1 MIHSHNNI
9 ELNANLE
16 KLIRT
21 GILQFGLFLLAPF
34 EVQFTKEE
42 RIMLEEKNK
51 NKSIF
56 ALLKEDYMRLN
67 NLEDKYQFYNSKGIK
82 LFIKEIKANYDEIL
96 STVMIEL
103 TLVAVVEDQKEEIE
117 IVSAITRNELYDKFI
132 LDLFEEVL
140 DKELAEL
147 YLEERKE
154 EESQLYE

>member
-1 MIHSHNNI
+1 MEHTYNNI
-9 ELNANLE
+9 ELNVNLE

-21 GILQFGLFLLAPF
+21 GLLEFGLFSLAPF

-42 RIMLEEKNK
+42 RMNLEEKNK

-56 ALLKEDYMRLN
+56 ALLKEDYIRLG

-82 LFIKEIKANYDEIL
+82 LFIKEIKANYDEKIK
-96 STVMIEL
+96 L

>member
-1 MIHSHNNI
+1 MVHSNNNI
-9 ELNANLE
+9 ELNAKLE
-16 KLIRT
+16 KFIRT
-21 GILQFGLFLLAPF
+21 GLLQFGLFLLAPF

-42 RIMLEEKNK
+42 RMKLEEKNK
-51 NKSIF
+51 DKSVF
-56 ALLKEDYMRLN
+56 ALVKEDYMKFAT
-67 NLEDKYQFYNSKGIK
+67 LEEKYELYNSKGVK
-82 LFIKEIKANYDEIL
+82 LFIKEVKTDYNEKL
-96 STVMIEL
+96 STAVVEL

-132 LDLFEEVL
+132 LDLFEEEL